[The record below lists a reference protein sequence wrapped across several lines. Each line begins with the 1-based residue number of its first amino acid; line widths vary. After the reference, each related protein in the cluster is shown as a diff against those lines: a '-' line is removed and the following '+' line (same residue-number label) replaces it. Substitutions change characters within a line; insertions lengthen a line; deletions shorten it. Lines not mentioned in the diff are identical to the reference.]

1 MNNAICFFL
10 IYVQISKEDGVLVV
24 EINRPEVRNCVN
36 QQTASELYRLFYSY
50 DIYKPPQ
57 G

>member
-1 MNNAICFFL
+1 MNNAICFFS
-10 IYVQISKEDGVLVV
+10 IYVQASKEDGVLVV